1 MLVKESLD
9 SFLGEKE
16 DPNTKVR
23 NRGDVILSAGSKFVK
38 DNADHFPINSSDQAR
53 NAWARVNQYDSSPGW
68 YEGDLDSLK
77 KKVKNAVTRKYPDIK
92 INEEKVRKGE
102 DLNPE
107 DVDQDQLEVGKAVEK
122 VEHAPNDE
130 EKAMRI
136 ALDHLAEDPEYY
148 TTLVQSGLVDEPEAL
163 KLYRELLAGDDA

>member
-9 SFLGEKE
+9 SFLSEKE
-16 DPNTKVR
+16 DPNAKVR

-92 INEEKVRKGE
+92 INESEKGE
-102 DLNPE
+102 
-107 DVDQDQLEVGKAVEK
+107 
-122 VEHAPNDE
+122 
-130 EKAMRI
+130 
-136 ALDHLAEDPEYY
+136 
-148 TTLVQSGLVDEPEAL
+148 QSWLPF
-163 KLYRELLAGDDA
+163 